1 MPSNRNLG
9 MSKTRM
15 SFFRGMSTEHL
26 VRIAA
31 AGGGIRFNVRG
42 RSTDDLVRIAAAA
55 STGGARLFLSGMS
68 GRPTDDLIKI
78 AAAGKGAVV
87 FEGKLTAGRSDA

>member
-1 MPSNRNLG
+1 MPSGHNLG
-9 MSKTRM
+9 RSKTRM
-15 SFFRGMSTEHL
+15 SFRGRSTEQL

-31 AGGGIRFNVRG
+31 AGGGMRFSAVG

-68 GRPTDDLIKI
+68 GRPIDDVIKV
-78 AAAGKGAVV
+78 AAAGRGAVV
-87 FEGKLTAGRSDA
+87 FESKRTAGRSGA

>member
-1 MPSNRNLG
+1 
-9 MSKTRM
+9 
-15 SFFRGMSTEHL
+15 
-26 VRIAA
+26 
-31 AGGGIRFNVRG
+31 
-42 RSTDDLVRIAAAA
+42 
-55 STGGARLFLSGMS
+55 MS